1 MLKNLM
7 INRKFLKQLDF
18 SLIITA
24 IIISLFGVMNIYSCT
39 YKNYGVYYLEHQ
51 LLWIL
56 LGLAV
61 MYLMISIDYSLFGSY
76 SKIIYGIGILFLLY
90 IDVFGKIS
98 KGARSWVGI
107 GSRGIQPSEF
117 MKIAAIILVAKM
129 INDFEGKINE
139 PKNLIKLIGVVLLP
153 MVLIVIQPDMG
164 MTMVF
169 FFIFLGVF
177 YAAGLDN
184 KIILGGFIAVA
195 VIILILWK
203 SGLLQTYQMGR
214 IFGFLN
220 PDQYELTYAY
230 QATQSQIGIGSG
242 GILGK
247 GFLKGTYVSS
257 GFIPEIST
265 DYIYAVVGEEW
276 GLLGGIGLIFFY
288 GLLIFKMINI
298 GKGSKDLFGQVMVT
312 GMVTTF
318 LFLILQ
324 NIGMTIGIMP
334 VTGVTLPFMSYGGS
348 SILSSF
354 MSIGIVLNVGMRR
367 KKINF

>member
-1 MLKNLM
+1 M
-7 INRKFLKQLDF
+7 I
-18 SLIITA
+18 IIVL
-24 IIISLFGVMNIYSCT
+24 IISLFGVMNIYSCT
-39 YKNYGVYYLEHQ
+39 YKKYGMYYLEHQ
-51 LLWIL
+51 LLWII
-56 LGLAV
+56 LGLFI
-61 MYLMISIDYSLFGSY
+61 MYIMISIDYSLFGSY
-76 SKIIYGIGILFLLY
+76 SKIIYGIGILLLVY

-107 GSRGIQPSEF
+107 GNRGIQPSEF

-129 INDFEGKINE
+129 ISDFEGNINE
-139 PKNLIKLIGVVLLP
+139 PKKLVRLIAAVLLP
-153 MVLIVIQPDMG
+153 MILIVIQPDMG

-184 KIILGGFIAVA
+184 KIILGGFLIVA
-195 VIILILWK
+195 VMVVILWK
-203 SGLLQTYQMGR
+203 LGAFQGYQMKR

-230 QATQSQIGIGSG
+230 QAIQSQIGIGSG

-276 GLLGGIGLIFFY
+276 GLLGGLGLIFFY

-298 GKGSKDLFGQVMVT
+298 GKSSKDIFGQVLVS
-312 GMVTTF
+312 GMVATF

-324 NIGMTIGIMP
+324 NIGMAIGIMP
-334 VTGVTLPFMSYGGS
+334 VTGVTLPLMSYGGS

-354 MSIGIVLNVGMRR
+354 ISLGIVLNVGMRR

>member
-1 MLKNLM
+1 MLKNLI
-7 INRKFLKQLDF
+7 INRKLLKQLDF
-18 SLIITA
+18 GLIITVL
-24 IIISLFGVMNIYSCT
+24 IISLFGVMNIYSCT
-39 YKNYGVYYLEHQ
+39 YKKYGVYYLEHQ
-51 LLWIL
+51 LVWII
-56 LGLAV
+56 LGLFV
-61 MYLMISIDYSLFGSY
+61 MYLLISIDYSLLGSY
-76 SKIIYGIGILFLLY
+76 SKIIYGLGILSLLY

-98 KGARSWVGI
+98 KGARSWLGI
-107 GSRGIQPSEF
+107 GDRGIQPSEF
-117 MKIAAIILVAKM
+117 MKIAAIILIAKVIDDM
-129 INDFEGKINE
+129 EGKINE
-139 PKNLIKLIGVVLLP
+139 PKNLIKLIGIVLLP
-153 MVLIVIQPDMG
+153 MILIVIQPDMG

-177 YAAGLDN
+177 YVAGLDN
-184 KIILGGFIAVA
+184 KIIIGGFLTVLLL
-195 VIILILWK
+195 VLVLWK
-203 SGLLQTYQMGR
+203 SGAIQPYQMKR

-230 QATQSQIGIGSG
+230 QAIQSQIGIGSG

-276 GLLGGIGLIFFY
+276 GFLGGLGLIFFY
-288 GLLIFKMINI
+288 GILLFKMINI
-298 GKGSKDLFGQVMVT
+298 GKSSKDILGQVLVS
-312 GMVTTF
+312 GVAATF

-354 MSIGIVLNVGMRR
+354 ISIGIVLNVGMRR

>member
-1 MLKNLM
+1 VLKNLI

-18 SLIITA
+18 GLIITA
-24 IIISLFGVMNIYSCT
+24 LIISLFGVMNIYSCT
-39 YKNYGVYYLEHQ
+39 YKSYGVYYLEHQ
-51 LLWIL
+51 LVWIL
-56 LGLAV
+56 LGLIV
-61 MYLMISIDYSLFGSY
+61 MYLIISIDYSLFGSY
-76 SKIIYGIGILFLLY
+76 SKIIYGLGIISLLFV
-90 IDVFGKIS
+90 DVFGNIAG
-98 KGARSWVGI
+98 GARSWVGI

-129 INDFEGKINE
+129 INDFEGKINV

-177 YAAGLDN
+177 YAAGLDS
-184 KIILGGFIAVA
+184 KVILGGFLAT
-195 VIILILWK
+195 VIVILILWK
-203 SGLLQTYQMGR
+203 SGVLQIYQMGR

-276 GLLGGIGLIFFY
+276 GLLGGLGLIFFY

-298 GKGSKDLFGQVMVT
+298 GKSSKDLFGQMMVT
-312 GMVTTF
+312 GVITTF

-348 SILSSF
+348 SILTSF
-354 MSIGIVLNVGMRR
+354 ISIGIVLNVGMRR

>member
-1 MLKNLM
+1 MLKNLI
-7 INRKFLKQLDF
+7 INRKLLKQLDF
-18 SLIITA
+18 GMII
-24 IIISLFGVMNIYSCT
+24 IILIISLFGVMNIYSCT
-39 YKNYGVYYLEHQ
+39 YKKYGMYYLEHQ
-51 LLWIL
+51 LLWII
-56 LGLAV
+56 LGLLI
-61 MYLMISIDYSLFGSY
+61 MYIMISIDYSLFGSY
-76 SKIIYGIGILFLLY
+76 SKIIYGIGILLLVY

-107 GSRGIQPSEF
+107 GNRGIQPSEF

-129 INDFEGKINE
+129 ISDFEGKINE
-139 PKNLIKLIGVVLLP
+139 PKKLIRLIAAVLLP
-153 MVLIVIQPDMG
+153 MILIVIQPDMG

-184 KIILGGFIAVA
+184 KIILGGFLIVVVMA
-195 VIILILWK
+195 LILWK
-203 SGLLQTYQMGR
+203 AGAFQGYQMKR

-247 GFLKGTYVSS
+247 GFLKGTYAS

-265 DYIYAVVGEEW
+265 DYIFAVVGEEW
-276 GLLGGIGLIFFY
+276 GLLGGFGLIFFY

-298 GKGSKDLFGQVMVT
+298 GKSSKDIFGQVLVS
-312 GMVTTF
+312 GMVATF

-324 NIGMTIGIMP
+324 NMGMSIGIMP
-334 VTGVTLPFMSYGGS
+334 VTGVTLPLMSYGGS

-354 MSIGIVLNVGMRR
+354 ISLGIVLNVGMRR

>member
-1 MLKNLM
+1 VLKNLI
-7 INRKFLKQLDF
+7 INRKLLKQLDF
-18 SLIITA
+18 GLIITA
-24 IIISLFGVMNIYSCT
+24 LIISLFGVMNIYSCT
-39 YKNYGVYYLEHQ
+39 YKKYGMYYLEHQ
-51 LLWIL
+51 LMWIVL
-56 LGLAV
+56 CLFI
-61 MYLMISIDYSLFGSY
+61 MYVIISIDYSLLGSY
-76 SKIIYGIGILFLLY
+76 SKIIYGVGIISLLFV
-90 IDVFGKIS
+90 DVFGKIS
-98 KGARSWVGI
+98 GGARSWVGI
-107 GSRGIQPSEF
+107 GDRGIQPSEF
-117 MKIAAIILVAKM
+117 MKIAAIIMVAKM
-129 INDFEGKINE
+129 ISDFEGKINE
-139 PKNLIKLIGVVLLP
+139 PKNLIKLIGVVLIP
-153 MVLIVIQPDMG
+153 MILIVIQPDMG
-164 MTMVF
+164 MTMVI

-184 KIILGGFIAVA
+184 KIILGGFLAVA
-195 VIILILWK
+195 VMVLILWK
-203 SGLLQTYQMGR
+203 SGAIQGYQMSR

-276 GLLGGIGLIFFY
+276 GLLGGLGLIFFY
-288 GLLIFKMINI
+288 GLLVFKMIII
-298 GKGSKDLFGQVMVT
+298 GKSSKDIFGQVLVS

-324 NIGMTIGIMP
+324 NIGMAIGIMP
-334 VTGVTLPFMSYGGS
+334 VTGVTLPLMSYGGS

-354 MSIGIVLNVGMRR
+354 ISLGIVLNVGMRR